1 MFVFVFEGAL
11 FEFADPTAQL
21 PPLFRFAPKITPRKM
36 SRLNIF
42 KKRYVLVFDLAKA
55 RKATYPDTLARK
67 PPPKYVYE
75 DEGAEYEDS
84 APTAQSPPPY
94 RGAPKI
100 TPRLPMPEPGTPPEF
115 QL

>member
-36 SRLNIF
+36 SRLNVF
-42 KKRYVLVFDLAKA
+42 KKRYDLVFDLAKA
-55 RKATYPDTLARK
+55 RIATYPDTLARK
-67 PPPKYVYE
+67 PPPMRALVT
-75 DEGAEYEDS
+75 EGAPSEYAD
-84 APTAQSPPPY
+84 PTAQLPPSS
-94 RGAPKI
+94 RFAPKI
-100 TPRLPMPEPGTPPEF
+100 TPRRPMPDPGMPPEF

>member
-36 SRLNIF
+36 SRLNVF
-42 KKRYVLVFDLAKA
+42 KKRYDLVFDLAKA
-55 RKATYPDTLARK
+55 RIATYPDTLARK
-67 PPPKYVYE
+67 PPPRLVLVL
-75 DEGAEYEDS
+75 EGPLLDYAD
-84 APTAQSPPPY
+84 PTAQVPP
-94 RGAPKI
+94 RDRDAPKI

>member
-42 KKRYVLVFDLAKA
+42 KKRYDLVFDLAKA

-67 PPPKYVYE
+67 PPPTFVSAA
-75 DEGAEYEDS
+75 EGARFEYAD
-84 APTAQSPPPY
+84 PTAQPPPLY
-94 RGAPKI
+94 RDAPKI